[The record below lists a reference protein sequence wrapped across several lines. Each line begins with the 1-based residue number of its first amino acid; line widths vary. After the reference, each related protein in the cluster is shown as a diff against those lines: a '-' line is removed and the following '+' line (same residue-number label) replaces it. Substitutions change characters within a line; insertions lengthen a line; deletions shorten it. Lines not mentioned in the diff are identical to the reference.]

1 MGAGAGGVGPVA
13 SPCLTKEE
21 QMGWRGS
28 PRKKPAPLP
37 RFLELLLKKAWVP
50 WKMKQPSGTLLAAV
64 TRTGPVIPKALA
76 ASSQAVFI
84 TVGSSFEAAQVPLV
98 ISW

>member
-1 MGAGAGGVGPVA
+1 
-13 SPCLTKEE
+13 
-21 QMGWRGS
+21 MGWRGS

-37 RFLELLLKKAWVP
+37 RFLELLLRKTWVP
-50 WKMKQPSGTLLAAV
+50 RKMKQPSGTFVAAV
-64 TRTGPVIPKALA
+64 TRTGPLIPKALA

-84 TVGSSFEAAQVPLV
+84 TVGSRLEAAQVPLV